1 MMPNQLFIEGAL
13 RQNMTPTLH
22 TATHATSTIPCI
34 LRHHDAVDVPR
45 STFIPFGNLREELD
59 QQDMLRVTDDF
70 GYSVYQQVCRLVGLV

>member
-1 MMPNQLFIEGAL
+1 
-13 RQNMTPTLH
+13 MTPTLH

-45 STFIPFGNLREELD
+45 STFIRFGNLREELN